1 MVLIVTTPGCDQII
15 PMLRLGDTAR
25 SPGLAPP
32 ASPHL
37 RHRPRAAR
45 VEVADR
51 QRLEVVAHLDQQ
63 RVAGRD
69 LEAGDRLV
77 ADREQVLGQGP
88 QAVAVGGDQQVLALA
103 QGGLEALLPDRHD
116 ALERDLQRLAP
127 RQQPRRH
134 VAVARVV
141 ARMRGIVAG
150 ERWRRH
156 VVAAAPD
163 ADLLVT
169 VAGRRLGLVQALQ
182 PAVVALVQAPALDLR
197 QPHHVELVEDDP
209 ERADGALQ
217 DRGVGE
223 VEAQALGLQEAP
235 GEARLLDAALAEVDV
250 DPAGEAVLLVPVAL
264 AVAHHHEDGHRSLPG
279 YAVLRA
285 ACALIWAK
293 TASTAGFVARLVPGA
308 AAVAAPAAMPSITAR
323 SSGLPLTRP

>member
-1 MVLIVTTPGCDQII
+1 MLLIVTTPRCDQII
-15 PMLRLGDTAR
+15 PTLRLGGTAR
-25 SPGLAPP
+25 PPGLAPP

-37 RHRPRAAR
+37 RHRTRAAR
-45 VEVADR
+45 VEVADSPR
-51 QRLEVVAHLDQQ
+51 SQVVAQLDQQ

-77 ADREQVLGQGP
+77 ADLEQGLGQGP

-116 ALERDLQRLAP
+116 ALERDLQRLAAG
-127 RQQPRRH
+127 QQVRRH
-134 VAVARVV
+134 VPVARVM
-141 ARMRGIVAG
+141 ARVRGVVVG
-150 ERWRRH
+150 QRRGRD

-163 ADLLVT
+163 VDLLVA
-169 VAGRRLGLVQALQ
+169 VPGRCLGLVQALQ
-182 PAVVALVQAPALDLR
+182 AAVVALVQLPALELR

-235 GEARLLDAALAEVDV
+235 REARMLDAALAEVDV

-264 AVAHHHEDGHRSLPG
+264 AVAHHNEDGHRSLPG

-285 ACALIWAK
+285 DCALIWAK

-308 AAVAAPAAMPSITAR
+308 AAVADPAAMPSMTAR